1 MEPETF
7 LGNALNGVD
16 GKGRLSVPSF
26 VRSQLDRSSDARIV
40 MIGVHE
46 TKPCLTVYGAQYAAF
61 MLADFERRLLKV
73 EESGGDLDEM
83 HDRAAGMFGSTER
96 LSYDSSGRIVLP
108 KTLRSSAQIDD
119 LVHDLRVRVRFHSII
134 DVSGGKR
141 LLKSVVG
148 CADDVEVDNKARSDR
163 ERVIQNGVHEDV
175 VHWLR
180 NLLLKSLNN

>member
-1 MEPETF
+1 MRFREREAVRVTLGAAKGVEPETF

-46 TKPCLTVYGAQYAAF
+46 TQPCLTVYGAQYAAF
-61 MLADFERRLLKV
+61 MLADFERRLFKV

-83 HDRAAGMFGSTER
+83 HDRAAGIFGSTER

-108 KTLRSSAQIDD
+108 KTLRSSARIDD
-119 LVHDLRVRVRFHSII
+119 LALFVGMHRYAELWNPHLLIEHGGDRMKKIASDQLRDLS
-134 DVSGGKR
+134 
-141 LLKSVVG
+141 
-148 CADDVEVDNKARSDR
+148 AA
-163 ERVIQNGVHEDV
+163 
-175 VHWLR
+175 
-180 NLLLKSLNN
+180 

>member
-26 VRSQLDRSSDARIV
+26 VRSQIDRSSDARVV

-61 MLADFERRLLKV
+61 MLADYERRLLRV

-83 HDRAAGMFGSTER
+83 RDRAAGMFGNTER

-108 KTLRSSAQIDD
+108 AKLRGRARVEDLALFVGMHRYAELWNPHALLEHGGEQMRQIAADA
-119 LVHDLRVRVRFHSII
+119 LR
-134 DVSGGKR
+134 
-141 LLKSVVG
+141 
-148 CADDVEVDNKARSDR
+148 DR
-163 ERVIQNGVHEDV
+163 GAGA
-175 VHWLR
+175 
-180 NLLLKSLNN
+180 